1 VPKSSTPV
9 RLQAE
14 LMERAAQA
22 GARHHR
28 SAAQQV
34 EYWAALGQ
42 QVAGLVDPDS
52 LLAVQSGVARLT
64 VEPVQVAPPDPQA
77 VFAALDA
84 ERLAGA
90 LACQVTTA
98 AERYQACAGRPGLL
112 ERLGPD
118 GSRCIGQFQDGAF
131 QPLEPQDA

>member
-1 VPKSSTPV
+1 MPKSSTPV

-14 LMERAAQA
+14 LMQRAAQA
-22 GARHHR
+22 AARHHR

-42 QVAGLVDPDS
+42 QVAALVDPDS

-77 VFAALDA
+77 VFAALEAD
-84 ERLAGA
+84 RLSGA
-90 LACQVTTA
+90 LTGRVTTT
-98 AERYQACAGRPGLL
+98 AERYQACPSRPGLL

-118 GSRCIGQFQDGAF
+118 GSRCIGRFQDGVF
-131 QPLEPQDA
+131 HPIEPTTT